1 MAPHFLSITHRLF
14 YIAAVLALRC
24 STPSV
29 AQSDAFMP
37 PEELRRGM
45 RGFGLSVFQG
55 TKIDTFGVEILG
67 VLKGRIGPGND
78 LILARFSGA
87 NLEHTGIIR
96 GMSGSPVYIENRL
109 VGAVA
114 YGWSYSKDPI
124 GGITPIAPMV
134 DVTQRS
140 LDRENTDHLHQSL
153 YFSPAQLTDDPAAP
167 ERAALER
174 LATPV
179 ALSGFGGLAQNALSE
194 MLAPL
199 GLEVMQGPGSGRIED
214 REIAIVPGAGLGVQL
229 IRGDH
234 NATAI
239 GTLTWTDGER
249 FVGFGHPM
257 LHIGAT
263 DMPATSVYIHQ
274 VIPTQVASFKLGSPV
289 RSFGAVRQDRQ
300 PGIGG
305 LIGSAPTM
313 VPVSVDLSS
322 KDGEK
327 HFNFEVMRH
336 RDLLPAL
343 VRSALISAMESGEK
357 LAGDAALTLRGE
369 LVLRDG
375 RRVEY
380 EQFYSGPSAAL
391 IASLEAVQPLSAIAQ
406 SSFPNLE
413 VTAVHFRAE
422 LRDSLAQARIV
433 GMRLPSEILR
443 PGQPY
448 ALEITLA
455 PHAAEFARQKVDIT
469 LPSTTPAGPLLIRVG
484 SAETSRFWESNRRPD
499 AFAPRSA
506 EHLLELLS
514 MPGRADELVVEVLR
528 TKAGVTV
535 DGREMP
541 SLPPSARAVLTSSSS
556 SGHLGPVTD
565 EVLLRLRLPTPYSLS
580 GEQFIETTLEN
591 H

>member
-1 MAPHFLSITHRLF
+1 MAPHFSSITRRF
-14 YIAAVLALRC
+14 FCIASTLVLYC
-24 STPSV
+24 SAASA

-37 PEELRRGM
+37 PDQLRRGM

-55 TKIDTFGVEILG
+55 TQIDTFGVEILG
-67 VLKGRIGPGND
+67 VIKGRIGPGND

-96 GMSGSPVYIENRL
+96 GMSGSPVYIDNRL

-134 DVTQRS
+134 DVTQRP
-140 LDRENTDHLHQSL
+140 LDPESAEHLHQSL
-153 YFSPAQLTDDPAAP
+153 DFSPAQLTGDPTAP
-167 ERAALER
+167 ERASLER

-179 ALSGFGGLAQNALSE
+179 ALSGFAGLAQDVLGQ

-199 GLEVMQGPGSGRIED
+199 GLEVMQGPGSGHGED

-229 IRGDH
+229 ISGDRS
-234 NATAI
+234 ATAI

-257 LHIGAT
+257 LHMGAT

-274 VIPTQVASFKLGSPV
+274 VIPTQIASFKLGSPV
-289 RSFGAVRQDRQ
+289 RPFGAVRQDRQ

-305 LIGSAPTM
+305 RIGSAPTM

-322 KDGEK
+322 EDGK
-327 HFNFEVMRH
+327 KSFNFAVMRH
-336 RDLLPAL
+336 RDLLPSL
-343 VRSALISAMESGEK
+343 VRSVLISAMESGEK
-357 LAGDAALTLRGE
+357 LSGDAALTMRAE

-375 RRVEY
+375 HHVKY

-391 IASLEAVQPLSAIAQ
+391 IASLEAVQPLAAIAQ
-406 SSFPNLE
+406 SSFPDLE
-413 VTAVHFRAE
+413 IAAVHFGAE
-422 LRDSLAQARIV
+422 LREGLAQAHIT
-433 GMRLPSEILR
+433 GMRLPAETLR
-443 PGQPY
+443 PGRPY

-455 PHAAEFARQKVDIT
+455 PREAETVRQRVDIT

-484 SAETSRFWESNRRPD
+484 SGATSRFWESARRPD
-499 AFAPRSA
+499 SFAPRNA
-506 EHLLELLS
+506 AHLLQLLEL
-514 MPGRADELVVEVLR
+514 PGRADELVVEVLR
-528 TKAGVTV
+528 AKSGLTI

-541 SLPPSARAVLTSSSS
+541 ALPPSARAVLASSTS

-565 EVLLRLRLPTPYSLS
+565 EVLLRLRLPTSYSLS
-580 GEQFIETTLEN
+580 GEQFIETTLKN